1 LTCRG
6 RAVPSTVAGAAWWR
20 GTVCANARRLTS
32 EGRVRFGGRR
42 SGRDRAGSSGPS
54 RIRRDGGRMWAMP
67 LTGEYEPG
75 TSAWS
80 RAQAGLYEA
89 TNGEQAGPK
98 ILVLLPAALSAQ
110 AANAL

>member
-1 LTCRG
+1 
-6 RAVPSTVAGAAWWR
+6 
-20 GTVCANARRLTS
+20 
-32 EGRVRFGGRR
+32 
-42 SGRDRAGSSGPS
+42 
-54 RIRRDGGRMWAMP
+54 MP

-80 RAQAGLYEA
+80 RAQAELYEA

-98 ILVLLPAALSAQ
+98 ILVLLPAALSAR